1 MKIIALSR
9 SISSNGKNHKKKYW
23 NIAQKLAKQ
32 QDINVLWISGTNQNW
47 TERKI
52 INQDNEHYLKIKY
65 IHNQENVFDFLT
77 LFPKITMELNNVLKN
92 EKDAKLVIFPKKD
105 KLLKLSIKTI
115 EHKIKTYGWDNQDS
129 PEKIFLKIKKI
140 IKNGC

>member
-23 NIAQKLAKQ
+23 DIAQKLAKQ

-77 LFPKITMELNNVLKN
+77 LFPKITVELNNVLKN

-115 EHKIKTYGWDNQDS
+115 EHKIKTYGWDSQDS